1 MSIAGI
7 NLSLSIGTLIP
18 SPAPRFIMEALQQV
32 QIMQTD
38 QGPSGFQISF
48 NADRTAGNRR
58 DYALLESPLLK
69 PQNRVLLTVTIN
81 GTPYVLMD
89 GFITQQ
95 ELSHSSE
102 FGATSLTVTGED
114 VSVVMDL
121 YEFSLEYPALGPPA
135 IALLILAKYTA
146 IGVIPE
152 VIPTLVDL
160 VTLPLEWVP
169 QQNSSDRAYLQ
180 QLAAQHG
187 NVFYVTPGPEPLMNV
202 AYWGPPIR
210 LFNTPKKALSV
221 DMGVATNVQSI
232 NFRYDAL
239 APTLMHGLIQDAE
252 SELDLPLL
260 TLNSTRLPPLSRNP
274 AVLANQPFVRN
285 NQYTSPKG
293 FTYIEA
299 LDNAQSITNLS
310 TDQVVTAQ
318 GELDTLRYGEVLS
331 ARGLVGV
338 RGAGD
343 TYDGLYYIQS
353 VTHTI
358 SRNAYKQQFSISRD
372 GTGSLVSTVQS

>member
-1 MSIAGI
+1 MSVAGI
-7 NLSLSIGTLIP
+7 NLGLSIGTLIP
-18 SPAPRFIMEALQQV
+18 SPAPRLLMEALQQV
-32 QIMQTD
+32 QISQND

-48 NADRTAGNRR
+48 NADRTAGSQR

-69 PQNRVLLTVTIN
+69 PSNRVLITVTLN

-102 FGATSLTVTGED
+102 FGATTLTVTGED

-121 YEFSLEYPALGPPA
+121 YEFSLEYPGLGA
-135 IALLILAKYTA
+135 AEIALLVLAKYTA
-146 IGVIPE
+146 IGVVPE
-152 VIPTLVDL
+152 VIPTLSNL
-160 VTLPLEWVP
+160 ISLPIEQVP

-180 QLAAQHG
+180 QQAALHG
-187 NVFYVTPGPEPLMNV
+187 YVFYIIPGPEPLMNV

-210 LFNTPKKALSV
+210 AFNLPKKALSV
-221 DMGVATNVQSI
+221 DVGVATNVQSI

-239 APTLMHGLIQDAE
+239 APILVHGMIQDAE
-252 SELDLPLL
+252 SELDLPLATL
-260 TLNSTRLPPLSRNP
+260 TSTRLPPLAREP
-274 AVLANQPFVRN
+274 AVLFNQPFVRN

-293 FTYIEA
+293 FTYIQA
-299 LDNAQSITNLS
+299 FDNAQSITNMS
-310 TDQVVTAQ
+310 TDQVITAQ
-318 GELDTLRYGEVLS
+318 GELDTLRYGEVLN

-358 SRNAYKQQFSISRD
+358 SRNSYKQGFVIARE
-372 GTGSLVSTVQS
+372 GTGSLVSMVQP